1 MIGANVNDEEEINL
15 EKAWQAA
22 RNVAYS
28 AGEILKEWWPR
39 AKSVKQ
45 KGINDI
51 VTNVDMESEK
61 HIRGEIA
68 AYFPEHGIFGEEE
81 SGDDPQRGYVWIIDP
96 VDGTRNYAWGIPFF
110 SLVIALAKDGEIIT
124 GVNYDPLHDEMF
136 HAAKGKGAYLNE
148 KEIKVSRTECLEGSI
163 LGMDL
168 AYEDEKGTIDML
180 SAVTKLWPRLKTTRI
195 MGSSALGLSYV
206 AAGRTDIYFHHQL
219 QPYDQAAGLLLVEE
233 AGGIVTDRQGIRAGL
248 YSDGIIAS
256 CSSLHE
262 AFMKETKSFSWRTNS
277 NNCKRIS
284 R

>member
-1 MIGANVNDEEEINL
+1 MTGANLNGQEDINL

-22 RNVAYS
+22 RNIAYS
-28 AGEILKEWWPR
+28 AGEILQEWWPK
-39 AKSVKQ
+39 AKNVKQ

-61 HIRGEIA
+61 YIRDQIA
-68 AYFPEHGIFGEEE
+68 SYFPEHGIYGEEE
-81 SGDDPQRGYVWIIDP
+81 SGDDPQQGYVWIIDP

-124 GVNYDPLHDEMF
+124 GVNYDPLHGEMF
-136 HAAKGKGAYLNE
+136 HAAKRKGAYLNE
-148 KEIKVSRTECLEGSI
+148 NEIKVSRTESLEGSI

-180 SAVTKLWPRLKTTRI
+180 NAVAKLWPRLKTTRI

-248 YSDGIIAS
+248 YSNGIIAS
-256 CSSLHE
+256 CSALHE
-262 AFMKETKSFSWRTNS
+262 DFMKETKSFSWRMDS
-277 NNCKRIS
+277 NNPAQNF
-284 R
+284 

>member
-1 MIGANVNDEEEINL
+1 MTDANLNGQEDINL

-22 RNVAYS
+22 RNIAYS
-28 AGEILKEWWPR
+28 AGEILQEWWPK
-39 AKSVKQ
+39 AKNVKQ

-61 HIRGEIA
+61 YIRDQIA
-68 AYFPEHGIFGEEE
+68 FYFPEQGIYGEEE
-81 SGDDPQRGYVWIIDP
+81 SGDDPQQGYVWIIDP

-124 GVNYDPLHDEMF
+124 GVNYDPLHGEMF
-136 HAAKGKGAYLNE
+136 HAAKRKGAYLNE
-148 KEIKVSRTECLEGSI
+148 NEIKVSRTESLEGSI

-180 SAVTKLWPRLKTTRI
+180 NAVAKLWPRLKTTRI

-248 YSDGIIAS
+248 YSNGIIAS
-256 CSSLHE
+256 CSALHE
-262 AFMKETKSFSWRTNS
+262 DFMKETKSFSWRMDS
-277 NNCKRIS
+277 NNPAQNF
-284 R
+284 